1 MGINKRI
8 NRRQFLTNAAII
20 GAAGTVGSIGSGVV
34 LSSCSSSKEN
44 GSSGIK
50 KSAEELG
57 MYSFVDKAPDG
68 RPLTAGLIGCGS
80 RGTGAALQFLK
91 AGNDLKITYLADL
104 FPDRMS
110 ACREKLSSEGNNV
123 VADDHCFLG
132 FDAYKKVLDSDVD
145 VVLLTT
151 PTHFRPEHFKAAV
164 EAKKHIFMEKP
175 CAVDPVGVRTVLAAA
190 KQAKA
195 AGLTVVT
202 GNQRHHRKDYWEAY
216 VQVQNGAIGDI
227 LSGACHWDMGNIWE
241 VQRHPEWSDV
251 EYCLRDWFNWRWV
264 SGDSMLDLMVHN
276 IDILTWFM
284 GGYPKSAVGYG
295 GCARKR
301 VGDTYD
307 YFSID
312 YMLDNNRPMLVTT
325 RQIDGCQT
333 RIGEFLRGT
342 KGAAILNDVGE
353 MKLVDND
360 NRVIWEY
367 KDANGQPLPVKN
379 PYEQEHVHLVE
390 SIRKNLKL
398 NQAEILALS
407 TLTGI
412 MGREAAYTGKEI
424 SWDEIMASTLRLGP
438 AEYALGAL
446 PKEVYNP
453 GYPPLP
459 GVDTKG

>member
-8 NRRQFLTNAAII
+8 NRRQFLTNAAMI

-34 LSSCSSSKEN
+34 LSSCSSSEKS
-44 GSSGIK
+44 GSSAVK
-50 KSAEELG
+50 RSAEELG

-68 RPLTAGLIGCGS
+68 KPLTAGLIGCGS
-80 RGTGAALQFLK
+80 RGTGAALQFLH

-110 ACREKLSSEGNNV
+110 ACREKLSAEGNNV

-151 PTHFRPEHFKAAV
+151 PSHFRPEHFKAAV
-164 EAKKHIFMEKP
+164 EAKKHVFMEKP

-202 GNQRHHRKDYWEAY
+202 GNQRHHRRDYWEAY

-227 LSGACHWDMGNIWE
+227 LSGACHWDIGNIWE
-241 VQRHPEWSDV
+241 VQRRPGWSDM
-251 EYCLRDWFNWRWV
+251 EYCLRDWFNSKWV

-295 GCARKR
+295 GCARKK

-398 NQAEILALS
+398 NQAEILALA
-407 TLTGI
+407 TLAGI

-438 AEYALGAL
+438 TEYKLGPL

-453 GYPPLP
+453 GHAPLP
-459 GVDTKG
+459 GADPKG